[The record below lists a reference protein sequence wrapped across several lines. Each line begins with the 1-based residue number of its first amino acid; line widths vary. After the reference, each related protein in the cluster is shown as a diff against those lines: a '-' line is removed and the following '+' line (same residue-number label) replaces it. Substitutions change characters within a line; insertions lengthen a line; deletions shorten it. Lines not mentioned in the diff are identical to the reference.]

1 MAGFFSSNQASQK
14 SQKQEFVGLSNQGA
28 TCYMNSLLQTLF
40 MTPDFRNEL
49 YKWQYDRERH
59 GESEDCIPMQLQI
72 LFGKLQLV
80 ELTYV
85 ENNCFR
91 VSQQIQQKLEKLVP
105 LANVHIFPFNN

>member
-49 YKWQYDRERH
+49 YK
-59 GESEDCIPMQLQI
+59 
-72 LFGKLQLV
+72 
-80 ELTYV
+80 
-85 ENNCFR
+85 
-91 VSQQIQQKLEKLVP
+91 
-105 LANVHIFPFNN
+105 